1 MVYRCRTF
9 DLLDATHP
17 LADCALHNVRVE
29 QVGSRRS
36 SHSRDGG
43 RDSATFEEPL
53 RPGAPPRQPKPKGK
67 AAEALLARK
76 KLLVLCD
83 LPKRGDNRPGYH
95 MLSTERYQGEMKV
108 MWDKKQRKQKKERER
123 RRQAALMAAEARGEH
138 PQGVAQNIR
147 PSSADPL
154 TYNLRIQLP
163 EHLGFPAHS
172 RVSQS
177 AIFPSPCLMFLL
189 HCV

>member
-1 MVYRCRTF
+1 LHIGIAN
-9 DLLDATHP
+9 LLFFFETHP
-17 LADCALHNVRVE
+17 LADCSMCKLLYYFE
-29 QVGSRRS
+29 QVGSRRT
-36 SHSRDGG
+36 SHSRD
-43 RDSATFEEPL
+43 SAALEEPL

-83 LPKRGDNRPGYH
+83 LPKRGDNRPGYR

-123 RRQAALMAAEARGEH
+123 RRQAALLAAEARGEQ
-138 PQGVAQNIR
+138 PRGVAQNMR

-177 AIFPSPCLMFLL
+177 AMRPSPCSKLTTAHL
-189 HCV
+189 